1 MRARKQ
7 DVNSV
12 KTSTREKANAK
23 LDKRYSA
30 LRFLIYYSFVIK
42 IESPLI
48 QFFSSWLKQNVEVG
62 GSCTPDRY
70 P

>member
-12 KTSTREKANAK
+12 KTGTREKANVK

-30 LRFLIYYSFVIK
+30 LRFLIYYGFVIK
-42 IESPLI
+42 IESPLTAI
-48 QFFSSWLKQNVEVG
+48 LNTVG
-62 GSCTPDRY
+62 NFHIKTS
-70 P
+70 